1 MRQANL
7 KRAARVLRA
16 GGIVAHAT
24 ESVWGF
30 ACDAQNPRALAR
42 VWQIKRRPR
51 FKRFI
56 VLAADLHQL
65 EHWLEPLP
73 ARVTD
78 TWPGPY
84 TWVVPTT
91 PRVPRA
97 LRARDGTLAVR
108 VSAHRQA
115 AALCRAFG
123 GPIISTSLNRSGERP
138 VRLYREAL
146 RRFGAEVDM
155 VLPGRVGRA
164 RKPTQI
170 ADAKTGRI
178 LRSA

>member
-1 MRQANL
+1 MRSASLN
-7 KRAARVLRA
+7 RAARILRA
-16 GGIVAHAT
+16 GGIIAHAT

-42 VWQIKRRPR
+42 VWHTKRRPR

-56 VLAADLHQL
+56 VMAADARAL
-65 EHWLEPLP
+65 EPWLEALP

-84 TWVVPTT
+84 TWVAPTT
-91 PRVPRA
+91 SRVPRA

-108 VSAHRQA
+108 VTAHRQA

-123 GPIISTSLNRSGERP
+123 GAIISTSLNRSGERP

-146 RRFGAEVDM
+146 RRFGAEVDF

-170 ADAKTGRI
+170 ADARTGRI